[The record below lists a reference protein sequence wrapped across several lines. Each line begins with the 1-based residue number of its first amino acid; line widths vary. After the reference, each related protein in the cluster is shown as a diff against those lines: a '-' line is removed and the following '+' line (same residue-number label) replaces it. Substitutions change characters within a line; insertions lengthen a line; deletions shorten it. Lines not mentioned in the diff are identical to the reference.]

1 MTILVEHRVIMQR
14 GVSQQPPIERQFF
27 SEQNELNIYNVLAL
41 DIEKKQGSGLTRQ
54 QSNRL
59 SRTLE
64 HYMQEVWDVNG
75 PMPIPQLNREVV
87 TATNKDFSG
96 YLRRADAAP
105 TLAVSQAIVSD
116 PANQPRA
123 EYAQQKLLS
132 QQGVSV
138 PPRPTFETNLLMDTG
153 SRFEQ
158 LQQDR
163 IPPSANRPSV
173 PDFQIALSATGD
185 EPSALS
191 LYEQAKKVRDA
202 EIAKQQLENQRA
214 AGVASAIG
222 PSVTDVNPLV
232 RFMTPPSIINDP
244 QANPTIAQPIAS
256 IQPVPR
262 GPLPQD
268 YLIKQDDVINYKETE
283 YNLILYSADRDWYNS
298 RMNEN
303 RYNFSVI
310 FDPANNRQGFNVQP
324 SSNKK
329 FKNISR
335 IELVKVILPT
345 EGVDNLIKVTDDL
358 PSVIYNTDSKINVL
372 TYPYLL
378 VRIPEL
384 DTNNYGTDNHIDN
397 SFGVIQYDANWYTD
411 TTNLSDGF
419 LAMIPKFMKCQ
430 KVYQPTPLATLTRLT
445 IQLQRPDGLP
455 ISNTADTLSFSGI
468 YQSGYLPVGY
478 GYTGLYSNITGTA
491 VPPCGLYYI
500 IETTTWFSQWLF
512 QPGNRIQIKG
522 LSPLQVSGGSTLASD
537 QLFSYLQNDAGL
549 VIVAIAHTS
558 SPAAANDGPN
568 SVGYANLLIVQA
580 PMIDPTTGSTQPV
593 TLGGSTDTNAAL
605 GTALET
611 SIFTTACLIN
621 LTHQTNVVLRII
633 TREMDAAARVRPDNL

>member
-1 MTILVEHRVIMQR
+1 VTILVEHRVIMQR

>member
-1 MTILVEHRVIMQR
+1 MQR

-75 PMPIPQLNREVV
+75 PMAIPQLNREVI

-105 TLAVSQAIVSD
+105 TLAASQAIVSD

-138 PPRPTFETNLLMDTG
+138 PPRPTFENNLLMDTG

-262 GPLPQD
+262 GPLQQD

-283 YNLILYSADRDWYNS
+283 YNLVLYSADRDWYNS

-310 FDPANNRQGFNVQP
+310 FDPANNRQGFTVQP

-345 EGVDNLIKVTDDL
+345 EGVDNLIKVTDDA
-358 PSVIYNTDSKINVL
+358 PSVIYDTQSKINVL
-372 TYPYLL
+372 TFPYLL

-455 ISNTADTLSFSGI
+455 ISNTADTLNISHI
-468 YQSGYLPVGY
+468 YQSGSLPGGY
-478 GYTGLYSNITGTA
+478 GYTGLYSNITDGGL

-500 IETTTWFSQWLF
+500 IETSSWFSQWLF

-568 SVGYANLLIVQA
+568 SVGYANLIIVQA
-580 PMIDPTTGSTQPV
+580 PMVDPTTGSTAPV
-593 TLGGSTDTNAAL
+593 TLGGSATTNNAL
-605 GTALET
+605 GGTLEN

-621 LTHQTNVVLRII
+621 LTHQTSVVLRII